1 MRSRAYNLLYAPATR
16 THLRAIEAK
25 YYSLIRQTIEQQL
38 TFQPDTPTRNR
49 KPLKR
54 TVLFGVE
61 EATWEL
67 RFGPSNMFRVFYTLF
82 ADENTVA
89 ILAIGIKKGNR
100 LVIAD
105 EEIVL

>member
-1 MRSRAYNLLYAPATR
+1 MASRTYNLIYAPATR

-25 YYSLIRQTIEQQL
+25 YYPLIRQTIEQQL

-54 TVLFGVE
+54 TALFGDE

-67 RFGPSNMFRVFYTLF
+67 RFGPSNVFRVFYTVV
-82 ADENTVA
+82 AEENTVA
-89 ILAIGIKKGNR
+89 ILAIGVKKGNR
-100 LVIAD
+100 VFIAD
-105 EEIVL
+105 EEITL